1 MARNSK
7 LEYQAL
13 EYNGVR
19 LTVCFTVSGKYYPA
33 THYEPAEYPELDIM
47 EVTAYDSDV
56 NLMDA
61 FGDDK
66 IDEIAEILKD
76 KIEY

>member
-13 EYNGVR
+13 KYNDVE
-19 LTVCFTVSGKYYPA
+19 LLVCFTISGKYYPA
-33 THYEPAEYPELDIM
+33 THYEPAEYPELDIT
-47 EVTAYDSDV
+47 EITARDSEI

-61 FGDDK
+61 LGDDK

>member
-1 MARNSK
+1 MKRNPN
-7 LEYQAL
+7 LNYQSL
-13 EYNGVR
+13 EYNGVK
-19 LTVCFTVSGKYYPA
+19 LVVCFTISGKYYPA
-33 THYEPAEYPELDIM
+33 SHYEPAEYPELDII
-47 EVTAYDSDV
+47 EITAYDSDV

-61 FGDDK
+61 LGDDK